1 MRLHQIQTHL
11 ATSVATISYIAVCF
25 ASHGMSGALAQES
38 SLFHNPR
45 GIPQAAPPPPSA
57 QGAAASMGM
66 PDRSS
71 TVAQPVIQGPQ
82 LAGPA
87 LSSSLYYQPQP
98 QQRVLRVHDIV
109 RIRVDKSARMIADGI
124 ASARKNGIYD
134 SRLEEWISI
143 RNFALKPA
151 PQSDG
156 DPSVTGQTNQ
166 QYRASSTLSTRE
178 SLVFN
183 IAAEIVDIRPNGNI
197 VLSAREKILVND
209 NRWEIEVTGECQA
222 SAIGPDNTV
231 LSGDIVNT
239 NIVKREAGQAR
250 DGYRRGWFTQFMSR
264 FQPF

>member
-1 MRLHQIQTHL
+1 MNSEGVQVNKL
-11 ATSVATISYIAVCF
+11 AILFAAVL
-25 ASHGMSGALAQES
+25 GYNALASGHAVAQQS

-45 GIPQAAPPPPSA
+45 GIPQAAPPPPTA
-57 QGAAASMGM
+57 QGGAPMGM

-71 TVAQPVIQGPQ
+71 TESQPVVQRP
-82 LAGPA
+82 LHTGPA
-87 LSSSLYYQPQP
+87 INSSPYYQPMP

-134 SRLEEWISI
+134 SKLEEWISL
-143 RNFALKPA
+143 RNLALKPA
-151 PQSDG
+151 PQPDG
-156 DPSVTGQTNQ
+156 DPAVKGQTNQ

-197 VLSAREKILVND
+197 VLSAREKIQVND

-231 LSGDIVNT
+231 LSNDIINT
-239 NIVKREAGQAR
+239 NIVKNEAGQAR
-250 DGYRRGWFTQFMSR
+250 DGYRRGWFTQFVSR